1 MPLQKDFKVKDT
13 LNVGISGLF
22 GDGIRIGEAD
32 NYVSTTGAA
41 IDAWGPILS
50 GGRDLSWFIGD
61 GVDTIRESI
70 INGGTVTGDGVSTLE
85 QLCMKANIQSRVLPA
100 GLKDVT
106 DADIISF
113 AQTPKVNAPITI
125 EAENPLEKQGTIQY
139 QTQEDASAIYDV
151 SSKQWVS
158 NNRWTTVEV
167 LGLQGSD
174 SPTFSNLTLSGT
186 GYGNTGTATLSTA
199 TEFIIDPQNDN
210 DKLGSVRIK
219 GDFYVDGVTTTI
231 NSTNVSLSDNVV
243 QLGYGENQFLDSDI
257 KVPGDGV
264 GIQAGGIANAMLL
277 YKGTDGWEINGNEF
291 TSLVDVKVGAARD
304 LVSISSSTGSVSS
317 QGDLATDGSVTQSES
332 VGSNN
337 KVVTDVFS
345 GKSAAQ
351 ATWPAPTY
359 IKTFTLT
366 NLNTAK
372 YIVTVGGGANKT
384 AIELLVVGDG
394 TKIDGTAYGQVE
406 IGTEQLKGIEIGV
419 EAGTVGITVSAVQ
432 DNTDVTITGT
442 AHYNS

>member
-32 NYVSTTGAA
+32 NYISTTGAA

-61 GVDTIRESI
+61 GVDTIRESV
-70 INGGTVTGDGVSTLE
+70 INGGTVTGDGVHTLE
-85 QLCMKANIQSRVLPA
+85 ELCMQANIQSRVLPT
-100 GLKDVT
+100 GLKDIV
-106 DADIISF
+106 DSDITMF
-113 AQTPKVNAPITI
+113 AQTPKLNATITI

-139 QTQEDASAIYDV
+139 QTQEDASAIYDPQT
-151 SSKQWVS
+151 KQWVT

-167 LGLQGSD
+167 LGLQGYD
-174 SPTFSNLTLSGT
+174 NPTFSNLTLSGT
-186 GYGNTGTATLSTA
+186 GFGNTGTATLSTA
-199 TEFIIDPQNDN
+199 TEFIIDPRNDN

-219 GDFYVDGVTTTI
+219 GDFYVDGTTTTI

-243 QLGYGENQFLDSDI
+243 QLGYGENNFLDNDI
-257 KVPGDGV
+257 KVPTEGV
-264 GIQAGGIANAMLL
+264 GIQAGGIANAMFV
-277 YKGTDGWEINGNEF
+277 YKGVDGWVVNGNEF
-291 TSLVDVKVGAARD
+291 TSLVDLKVGAAKD
-304 LVSISSSTGSVSS
+304 LVEISATTGSVSS
-317 QGDLATDGSVTQSES
+317 QGDLAVDGSVTQSETP
-332 VGSNN
+332 GSNN
-337 KVVTDVFS
+337 KVITDVFS

-359 IKTFTLT
+359 IKTFALA

-372 YIVTVGGGANKT
+372 YIVTIGGGVNKT

-406 IGTEQLKGIEIGV
+406 IGVEQLKAIEIGV
-419 EAGTVGITVSAVQ
+419 ESGTVGITVSAVQ